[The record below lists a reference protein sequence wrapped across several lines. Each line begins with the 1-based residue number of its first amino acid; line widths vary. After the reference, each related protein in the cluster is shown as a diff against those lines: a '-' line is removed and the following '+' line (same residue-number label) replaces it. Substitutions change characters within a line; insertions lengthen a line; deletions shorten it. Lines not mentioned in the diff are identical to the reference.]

1 MSAITKE
8 RHHKGAIVIPEASA
22 SHESAAKSAPRR
34 TPVSR
39 LLIWV
44 LFAGIVLVALSR
56 FLFLDP
62 PAPPGSP
69 LQNLELGQVPPFSLT
84 DPEGLAFGSEELR
97 GTPYVANFFFTSC
110 PSICPLLMNAMSS
123 LQERYG
129 AQGIAG
135 VRLVSFTVDPA
146 TDTPERLKEYASAQ
160 GVDARRW
167 TLLTGEREPIR
178 KLLVEG
184 FRVSMGEPVS
194 VGMNLIDIAHSG
206 KFVLVGPQGK
216 IRGFYNYDEEGRD
229 ALFQH
234 SLSVLE
240 EKP

>member
-1 MSAITKE
+1 MKDQ
-8 RHHKGAIVIPEASA
+8 VIPESSA
-22 SHESAAKSAPRR
+22 SHESAAKPARRR

-44 LFAGIVLVALSR
+44 LFAGIILVALSR
-56 FLFLDP
+56 SLFLDP
-62 PAPPGSP
+62 PATPGPGSP
-69 LQNLELGQVPPFSLT
+69 LQSLELGQVPNFSLVN
-84 DPEGLAFGSEELR
+84 PEGLAFGSEELH

-110 PSICPLLMNAMSS
+110 PAICPLLMNAMKS
-123 LQERYG
+123 LQERYH
-129 AQGIAG
+129 AEGIAG

-146 TDTPERLKEYASAQ
+146 TDTPERLKDFASAQ
-160 GVDARRW
+160 GVDPARW

-194 VGMNLIDIAHSG
+194 VGENLIDIAHTG
-206 KFVLVGPQGK
+206 KFVLVDSEGK

-229 ALFQH
+229 ALFRR